1 MKHAE
6 GLIGQH
12 VAAMRHRPIDRK
24 ASSGSDGK
32 LRPVKSCR
40 ISPVQI
46 KKNKALIPVDGQL
59 AKFIHFKAGKHE
71 CALPCEKKDF
81 PLKIGQNPLLL

>member
-1 MKHAE
+1 MRHAE

-24 ASSGSDGK
+24 A
-32 LRPVKSCR
+32 LRLRRNTVTSQ
-40 ISPVQI
+40 ILLNLPVQT
-46 KKNKALIPVDGQL
+46 KKNKALMPVDGQL

-71 CALPCEKKDF
+71 SAL
-81 PLKIGQNPLLL
+81 L